1 MAYLMENKMEVGNI
15 GSTLDILE
23 RHKFNIQKKF
33 GQNFLIDN
41 NVLDKI
47 IATAETLK
55 NWNKFLKEQKI
66 RNGIKY
72 VQKEIFCYG

>member
-1 MAYLMENKMEVGNI
+1 MVYLMENKMEVGNI

-47 IATAETLK
+47 IATAEIG
-55 NWNKFLKEQKI
+55 KEAQDA
-66 RNGIKY
+66 
-72 VQKEIFCYG
+72 V

>member
-1 MAYLMENKMEVGNI
+1 MVYLMENKMEVGNI

-47 IATAETLK
+47 IATAE
-55 NWNKFLKEQKI
+55 I
-66 RNGIKY
+66 
-72 VQKEIFCYG
+72 